1 MLLKSLKNTPQFVAG
16 DKTLLREVLHPKNE
30 DIDLPYSIAHAI
42 IKKGE
47 RSIPHILQK
56 STEVYLFLEGNG
68 RAWIDGTPTDVQAGD
83 TLLMPVGVEQYVENT
98 GTSNLRFFCIVSPP
112 WAAEEEVIIQKS

>member
-1 MLLKSLKNTPQFVAG
+1 MLLKSLESTPQFVAG

-56 STEVYLFLEGNG
+56 STEVYLFLEGTG
-68 RAWIDGTPTDVQAGD
+68 RAWIDGKSTDVQAGD
-83 TLLMPVGVEQYVENT
+83 TLLMPVGVEQYVENI
-98 GTSNLRFFCIVSPP
+98 GTSDLTFFCIVSPP
-112 WAAEEEVIIQKS
+112 WTAEEEVIV